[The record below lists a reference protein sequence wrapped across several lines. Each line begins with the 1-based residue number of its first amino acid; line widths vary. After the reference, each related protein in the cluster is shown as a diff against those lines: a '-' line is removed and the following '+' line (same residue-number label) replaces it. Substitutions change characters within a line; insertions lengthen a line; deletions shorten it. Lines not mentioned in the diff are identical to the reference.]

1 MASDLVYLFAL
12 LLWLGW
18 CLYTIARKRL
28 WDLRTFVLEPS
39 PAQPFVYFFTG
50 VSCWLAGAFASTAVY
65 ALTIGNALPENELW
79 LNAIVGGSAN
89 LGTLVMAAFIFTMMP
104 PLLSRTV
111 GLGLTWA
118 KGTGTTALIAFAII
132 CPLALASAI
141 GAQQAAILISEVL
154 GNEPPDRLAHSTLR
168 LLADPEMTA
177 HLAWWLTVLVVVI
190 GAPLTE
196 ELIYRGFIQTS
207 IIRATR
213 SNWIGIAV
221 TSVLFMLIHWGT
233 VDLQAMVGEAGLNVE
248 PVDLVRE
255 IAIYA
260 EKTDIAEELQRL
272 GGHIEQ
278 FSEMIENEDERPI
291 GRTLDFLAQEML
303 REANTIASK
312 SADSGISRLIVEI
325 KGAIDRIKEQVQNA
339 E

>member
-233 VDLQAMVGEAGLNVE
+233 VDLQAMVPLGVLSLGMGVAYARTRCIWVPIIVHALFNALN
-248 PVDLVRE
+248 
-255 IAIYA
+255 
-260 EKTDIAEELQRL
+260 
-272 GGHIEQ
+272 
-278 FSEMIENEDERPI
+278 
-291 GRTLDFLAQEML
+291 LAM
-303 REANTIASK
+303 AMAPT
-312 SADSGISRLIVEI
+312 
-325 KGAIDRIKEQVQNA
+325 
-339 E
+339 